1 MDEAASQGNIFV
13 TTTGNRD
20 IVMGHHM
27 EQMPNDAIVCN
38 IGHFDLEID
47 MAWLNDRNDVE
58 CVEIK
63 PQVDRYTFPDGHS
76 IIVLAQGRLVN
87 LGCATGHPSFVMST
101 SFTNQVLAQMRAMQA
116 LANPQATPE
125 AVQGQG
131 NFSNLMQDS
140 IREVNAAMQESRAMT
155 TRFEMGDPSVSLAEV
170 MVNSQKAGLQF
181 QAVAEIRNRVL
192 SAYKEVM
199 NMPV

>member
-1 MDEAASQGNIFV
+1 MS
-13 TTTGNRD
+13 D
-20 IVMGHHM
+20 I
-27 EQMPNDAIVCN
+27 AI
-38 IGHFDLEID
+38 
-47 MAWLNDRNDVE
+47 
-58 CVEIK
+58 
-63 PQVDRYTFPDGHS
+63 
-76 IIVLAQGRLVN
+76 
-87 LGCATGHPSFVMST
+87 
-101 SFTNQVLAQMRAMQA
+101 NQVLAQMRAMQA

-131 NFSNLMQDS
+131 NFSTLMQDS
-140 IREVNAAMQESRAMT
+140 IKEVNAAMQESRAMT
-155 TRFEMGDPSVSLAEV
+155 TRFEMGDPTVSLAEV

>member
-1 MDEAASQGNIFV
+1 MS
-13 TTTGNRD
+13 D
-20 IVMGHHM
+20 I
-27 EQMPNDAIVCN
+27 AI
-38 IGHFDLEID
+38 
-47 MAWLNDRNDVE
+47 
-58 CVEIK
+58 
-63 PQVDRYTFPDGHS
+63 
-76 IIVLAQGRLVN
+76 
-87 LGCATGHPSFVMST
+87 
-101 SFTNQVLAQMRAMQA
+101 NQVLAQMRAMQA

-155 TRFEMGDPSVSLAEV
+155 MRFEMGDPSVSLAEV

>member
-1 MDEAASQGNIFV
+1 MS
-13 TTTGNRD
+13 D
-20 IVMGHHM
+20 I
-27 EQMPNDAIVCN
+27 AI
-38 IGHFDLEID
+38 
-47 MAWLNDRNDVE
+47 
-58 CVEIK
+58 
-63 PQVDRYTFPDGHS
+63 
-76 IIVLAQGRLVN
+76 
-87 LGCATGHPSFVMST
+87 
-101 SFTNQVLAQMRAMQA
+101 NQVLAQMRAMQA
-116 LANPQATPE
+116 LANPQETPE

-140 IREVNAAMQESRAMT
+140 IKEVNAAMQESRAMT

>member
-1 MDEAASQGNIFV
+1 MS
-13 TTTGNRD
+13 D
-20 IVMGHHM
+20 I
-27 EQMPNDAIVCN
+27 AI
-38 IGHFDLEID
+38 
-47 MAWLNDRNDVE
+47 
-58 CVEIK
+58 
-63 PQVDRYTFPDGHS
+63 
-76 IIVLAQGRLVN
+76 
-87 LGCATGHPSFVMST
+87 
-101 SFTNQVLAQMRAMQA
+101 NQVLAQMRAMQA

-140 IREVNAAMQESRAMT
+140 IKEVNAAMQESRAMT

-170 MVNSQKAGLQF
+170 MVSSQKAGLQF

>member
-1 MDEAASQGNIFV
+1 MS
-13 TTTGNRD
+13 D
-20 IVMGHHM
+20 I
-27 EQMPNDAIVCN
+27 AI
-38 IGHFDLEID
+38 
-47 MAWLNDRNDVE
+47 
-58 CVEIK
+58 
-63 PQVDRYTFPDGHS
+63 S
-76 IIVLAQGRLVN
+76 
-87 LGCATGHPSFVMST
+87 
-101 SFTNQVLAQMRAMQA
+101 QVLAQMRAMQA

-140 IREVNAAMQESRAMT
+140 IREVNAAMQKSRAMT

>member
-1 MDEAASQGNIFV
+1 MS
-13 TTTGNRD
+13 D
-20 IVMGHHM
+20 I
-27 EQMPNDAIVCN
+27 AI
-38 IGHFDLEID
+38 
-47 MAWLNDRNDVE
+47 
-58 CVEIK
+58 
-63 PQVDRYTFPDGHS
+63 
-76 IIVLAQGRLVN
+76 
-87 LGCATGHPSFVMST
+87 
-101 SFTNQVLAQMRAMQA
+101 NQVLAQMRAMQA

-140 IREVNAAMQESRAMT
+140 IREVNAAMQDSRAMT

>member
-1 MDEAASQGNIFV
+1 MS
-13 TTTGNRD
+13 D
-20 IVMGHHM
+20 I
-27 EQMPNDAIVCN
+27 AI
-38 IGHFDLEID
+38 
-47 MAWLNDRNDVE
+47 
-58 CVEIK
+58 
-63 PQVDRYTFPDGHS
+63 
-76 IIVLAQGRLVN
+76 
-87 LGCATGHPSFVMST
+87 
-101 SFTNQVLAQMRAMQA
+101 NQVLAQMRAMQA
-116 LANPQATPE
+116 QANPQATPE
-125 AVQGQG
+125 VVQGQG

>member
-1 MDEAASQGNIFV
+1 MS
-13 TTTGNRD
+13 D
-20 IVMGHHM
+20 IG
-27 EQMPNDAIVCN
+27 I
-38 IGHFDLEID
+38 
-47 MAWLNDRNDVE
+47 
-58 CVEIK
+58 
-63 PQVDRYTFPDGHS
+63 
-76 IIVLAQGRLVN
+76 
-87 LGCATGHPSFVMST
+87 
-101 SFTNQVLAQMRAMQA
+101 NQVLAQMRAMQA
-116 LANPQATPE
+116 LANPQATSE

-140 IREVNAAMQESRAMT
+140 IREVNVAMQESRAMT

-192 SAYKEVM
+192 SAYQDVM

>member
-1 MDEAASQGNIFV
+1 MS
-13 TTTGNRD
+13 D
-20 IVMGHHM
+20 I
-27 EQMPNDAIVCN
+27 AI
-38 IGHFDLEID
+38 
-47 MAWLNDRNDVE
+47 
-58 CVEIK
+58 
-63 PQVDRYTFPDGHS
+63 S
-76 IIVLAQGRLVN
+76 
-87 LGCATGHPSFVMST
+87 
-101 SFTNQVLAQMRAMQA
+101 QVLAQMRAMQA

>member
-1 MDEAASQGNIFV
+1 MS
-13 TTTGNRD
+13 D
-20 IVMGHHM
+20 I
-27 EQMPNDAIVCN
+27 AI
-38 IGHFDLEID
+38 
-47 MAWLNDRNDVE
+47 
-58 CVEIK
+58 
-63 PQVDRYTFPDGHS
+63 
-76 IIVLAQGRLVN
+76 
-87 LGCATGHPSFVMST
+87 
-101 SFTNQVLAQMRAMQA
+101 NQVLAQMRTMQA
-116 LANPQATPE
+116 MAAPQSTEKLVETPS
-125 AVQGQG
+125 

-155 TRFEMGDPSVSLAEV
+155 TSFEMGDPSVSLAEV

>member
-1 MDEAASQGNIFV
+1 MS
-13 TTTGNRD
+13 D
-20 IVMGHHM
+20 I
-27 EQMPNDAIVCN
+27 AI
-38 IGHFDLEID
+38 
-47 MAWLNDRNDVE
+47 
-58 CVEIK
+58 
-63 PQVDRYTFPDGHS
+63 
-76 IIVLAQGRLVN
+76 
-87 LGCATGHPSFVMST
+87 
-101 SFTNQVLAQMRAMQA
+101 NQVLAQMRAMQA

-131 NFSNLMQDS
+131 NFSNLMQGS

>member
-1 MDEAASQGNIFV
+1 MS
-13 TTTGNRD
+13 D
-20 IVMGHHM
+20 I
-27 EQMPNDAIVCN
+27 AI
-38 IGHFDLEID
+38 
-47 MAWLNDRNDVE
+47 
-58 CVEIK
+58 
-63 PQVDRYTFPDGHS
+63 
-76 IIVLAQGRLVN
+76 
-87 LGCATGHPSFVMST
+87 
-101 SFTNQVLAQMRAMQA
+101 NQVLAQMRAMQA

-125 AVQGQG
+125 AVQGRG

>member
-1 MDEAASQGNIFV
+1 MS
-13 TTTGNRD
+13 D
-20 IVMGHHM
+20 I
-27 EQMPNDAIVCN
+27 AI
-38 IGHFDLEID
+38 
-47 MAWLNDRNDVE
+47 
-58 CVEIK
+58 
-63 PQVDRYTFPDGHS
+63 
-76 IIVLAQGRLVN
+76 
-87 LGCATGHPSFVMST
+87 
-101 SFTNQVLAQMRAMQA
+101 NQVLAQMRAMQA

-131 NFSNLMQDS
+131 NFSTLMQDS
-140 IREVNAAMQESRAMT
+140 IKEVNAAMQESRAMT

-192 SAYKEVM
+192 SAYQEVM

>member
-1 MDEAASQGNIFV
+1 MS
-13 TTTGNRD
+13 D
-20 IVMGHHM
+20 I
-27 EQMPNDAIVCN
+27 AI
-38 IGHFDLEID
+38 
-47 MAWLNDRNDVE
+47 
-58 CVEIK
+58 
-63 PQVDRYTFPDGHS
+63 
-76 IIVLAQGRLVN
+76 
-87 LGCATGHPSFVMST
+87 
-101 SFTNQVLAQMRAMQA
+101 NQVLAQMRAMQA

-140 IREVNAAMQESRAMT
+140 IKEVNAAMQESRAMT
-155 TRFEMGDPSVSLAEV
+155 TRFEMGDPTVSLAEV

-192 SAYKEVM
+192 SAYQEVM

>member
-1 MDEAASQGNIFV
+1 MS
-13 TTTGNRD
+13 D
-20 IVMGHHM
+20 I
-27 EQMPNDAIVCN
+27 AI
-38 IGHFDLEID
+38 
-47 MAWLNDRNDVE
+47 
-58 CVEIK
+58 
-63 PQVDRYTFPDGHS
+63 
-76 IIVLAQGRLVN
+76 
-87 LGCATGHPSFVMST
+87 
-101 SFTNQVLAQMRAMQA
+101 NQVLAQMRAMQA

-140 IREVNAAMQESRAMT
+140 IKEVNSAMQESRAMT
-155 TRFEMGDPSVSLAEV
+155 ARFEMGDPSVSLAEV

-199 NMPV
+199 DMPV

>member
-1 MDEAASQGNIFV
+1 MS
-13 TTTGNRD
+13 D
-20 IVMGHHM
+20 I
-27 EQMPNDAIVCN
+27 AI
-38 IGHFDLEID
+38 
-47 MAWLNDRNDVE
+47 
-58 CVEIK
+58 
-63 PQVDRYTFPDGHS
+63 
-76 IIVLAQGRLVN
+76 
-87 LGCATGHPSFVMST
+87 
-101 SFTNQVLAQMRAMQA
+101 NQVLAQMRAMQA

-170 MVNSQKAGLQF
+170 MVKSQKAGLQF

>member
-1 MDEAASQGNIFV
+1 MS
-13 TTTGNRD
+13 D
-20 IVMGHHM
+20 I
-27 EQMPNDAIVCN
+27 AI
-38 IGHFDLEID
+38 
-47 MAWLNDRNDVE
+47 
-58 CVEIK
+58 
-63 PQVDRYTFPDGHS
+63 
-76 IIVLAQGRLVN
+76 
-87 LGCATGHPSFVMST
+87 
-101 SFTNQVLAQMRAMQA
+101 NQVLAQMRAMQA

-140 IREVNAAMQESRAMT
+140 IREVNAVMQESRAMT

>member
-1 MDEAASQGNIFV
+1 MS
-13 TTTGNRD
+13 D
-20 IVMGHHM
+20 I
-27 EQMPNDAIVCN
+27 AI
-38 IGHFDLEID
+38 
-47 MAWLNDRNDVE
+47 
-58 CVEIK
+58 
-63 PQVDRYTFPDGHS
+63 
-76 IIVLAQGRLVN
+76 
-87 LGCATGHPSFVMST
+87 
-101 SFTNQVLAQMRAMQA
+101 NQVLAQMRSMQA

-125 AVQGQG
+125 AVPGQG

-155 TRFEMGDPSVSLAEV
+155 TRFVMGDPSVSLAEV

>member
-1 MDEAASQGNIFV
+1 MS
-13 TTTGNRD
+13 D
-20 IVMGHHM
+20 I
-27 EQMPNDAIVCN
+27 AI
-38 IGHFDLEID
+38 
-47 MAWLNDRNDVE
+47 
-58 CVEIK
+58 
-63 PQVDRYTFPDGHS
+63 
-76 IIVLAQGRLVN
+76 
-87 LGCATGHPSFVMST
+87 
-101 SFTNQVLAQMRAMQA
+101 NQVLAQMRAMQA

-140 IREVNAAMQESRAMT
+140 IKEVNAAMQESRAMT

-192 SAYKEVM
+192 SAYQDVM

>member
-1 MDEAASQGNIFV
+1 MS
-13 TTTGNRD
+13 D
-20 IVMGHHM
+20 I
-27 EQMPNDAIVCN
+27 AI
-38 IGHFDLEID
+38 
-47 MAWLNDRNDVE
+47 
-58 CVEIK
+58 
-63 PQVDRYTFPDGHS
+63 
-76 IIVLAQGRLVN
+76 
-87 LGCATGHPSFVMST
+87 
-101 SFTNQVLAQMRAMQA
+101 NQVLAQMRAMQA

-140 IREVNAAMQESRAMT
+140 IKEVNAAMQESRAMT
-155 TRFEMGDPSVSLAEV
+155 ARFEMGDPSVSLAEV

>member
-1 MDEAASQGNIFV
+1 MS
-13 TTTGNRD
+13 D
-20 IVMGHHM
+20 I
-27 EQMPNDAIVCN
+27 AI
-38 IGHFDLEID
+38 
-47 MAWLNDRNDVE
+47 
-58 CVEIK
+58 
-63 PQVDRYTFPDGHS
+63 
-76 IIVLAQGRLVN
+76 
-87 LGCATGHPSFVMST
+87 
-101 SFTNQVLAQMRAMQA
+101 NQVLAQMRAMQA

-131 NFSNLMQDS
+131 NFSNLMHAS

>member
-1 MDEAASQGNIFV
+1 MS
-13 TTTGNRD
+13 D
-20 IVMGHHM
+20 I
-27 EQMPNDAIVCN
+27 AI
-38 IGHFDLEID
+38 
-47 MAWLNDRNDVE
+47 
-58 CVEIK
+58 
-63 PQVDRYTFPDGHS
+63 
-76 IIVLAQGRLVN
+76 
-87 LGCATGHPSFVMST
+87 
-101 SFTNQVLAQMRAMQA
+101 NQVLAQMRAMQA
-116 LANPQATPE
+116 LANPQATSE

>member
-1 MDEAASQGNIFV
+1 MS
-13 TTTGNRD
+13 D
-20 IVMGHHM
+20 I
-27 EQMPNDAIVCN
+27 AI
-38 IGHFDLEID
+38 
-47 MAWLNDRNDVE
+47 
-58 CVEIK
+58 
-63 PQVDRYTFPDGHS
+63 
-76 IIVLAQGRLVN
+76 
-87 LGCATGHPSFVMST
+87 
-101 SFTNQVLAQMRAMQA
+101 NQVLAQMRAMQA

-140 IREVNAAMQESRAMT
+140 IKEVNAAMQESRAMT

>member
-1 MDEAASQGNIFV
+1 MS
-13 TTTGNRD
+13 D
-20 IVMGHHM
+20 I
-27 EQMPNDAIVCN
+27 AI
-38 IGHFDLEID
+38 
-47 MAWLNDRNDVE
+47 
-58 CVEIK
+58 
-63 PQVDRYTFPDGHS
+63 
-76 IIVLAQGRLVN
+76 
-87 LGCATGHPSFVMST
+87 
-101 SFTNQVLAQMRAMQA
+101 NQVLAQMRAMQA

-125 AVQGQG
+125 AVQSQG

-140 IREVNAAMQESRAMT
+140 IKEFNAAMQESRAMT

>member
-1 MDEAASQGNIFV
+1 MS
-13 TTTGNRD
+13 D
-20 IVMGHHM
+20 I
-27 EQMPNDAIVCN
+27 AI
-38 IGHFDLEID
+38 
-47 MAWLNDRNDVE
+47 
-58 CVEIK
+58 
-63 PQVDRYTFPDGHS
+63 
-76 IIVLAQGRLVN
+76 
-87 LGCATGHPSFVMST
+87 
-101 SFTNQVLAQMRAMQA
+101 NQVLAQMRAMQA

-131 NFSNLMQDS
+131 NFSNLMHDS

>member
-1 MDEAASQGNIFV
+1 MS
-13 TTTGNRD
+13 D
-20 IVMGHHM
+20 I
-27 EQMPNDAIVCN
+27 AI
-38 IGHFDLEID
+38 
-47 MAWLNDRNDVE
+47 
-58 CVEIK
+58 
-63 PQVDRYTFPDGHS
+63 
-76 IIVLAQGRLVN
+76 
-87 LGCATGHPSFVMST
+87 
-101 SFTNQVLAQMRAMQA
+101 NQVLAQMRAMQA

-192 SAYKEVM
+192 SAYNEVM

>member
-1 MDEAASQGNIFV
+1 MS
-13 TTTGNRD
+13 D
-20 IVMGHHM
+20 I
-27 EQMPNDAIVCN
+27 AI
-38 IGHFDLEID
+38 
-47 MAWLNDRNDVE
+47 
-58 CVEIK
+58 
-63 PQVDRYTFPDGHS
+63 
-76 IIVLAQGRLVN
+76 
-87 LGCATGHPSFVMST
+87 
-101 SFTNQVLAQMRAMQA
+101 NQVLAQMRAMQA

-140 IREVNAAMQESRAMT
+140 IKEVNAAMQESRAMT
-155 TRFEMGDPSVSLAEV
+155 TRFEMGDPTVSLAEV

-192 SAYKEVM
+192 SAYKEVL

>member
-1 MDEAASQGNIFV
+1 MS
-13 TTTGNRD
+13 D
-20 IVMGHHM
+20 I
-27 EQMPNDAIVCN
+27 AI
-38 IGHFDLEID
+38 
-47 MAWLNDRNDVE
+47 
-58 CVEIK
+58 
-63 PQVDRYTFPDGHS
+63 
-76 IIVLAQGRLVN
+76 
-87 LGCATGHPSFVMST
+87 
-101 SFTNQVLAQMRAMQA
+101 NQVLSQMRAMQA

-131 NFSNLMQDS
+131 NFSNLMHDS

>member
-1 MDEAASQGNIFV
+1 MS
-13 TTTGNRD
+13 D
-20 IVMGHHM
+20 I
-27 EQMPNDAIVCN
+27 AI
-38 IGHFDLEID
+38 
-47 MAWLNDRNDVE
+47 
-58 CVEIK
+58 
-63 PQVDRYTFPDGHS
+63 
-76 IIVLAQGRLVN
+76 
-87 LGCATGHPSFVMST
+87 
-101 SFTNQVLAQMRAMQA
+101 NQVLAQMRAMQA
-116 LANPQATPE
+116 LASPQVRPE

>member
-1 MDEAASQGNIFV
+1 MS
-13 TTTGNRD
+13 D
-20 IVMGHHM
+20 I
-27 EQMPNDAIVCN
+27 AI
-38 IGHFDLEID
+38 
-47 MAWLNDRNDVE
+47 
-58 CVEIK
+58 
-63 PQVDRYTFPDGHS
+63 
-76 IIVLAQGRLVN
+76 
-87 LGCATGHPSFVMST
+87 
-101 SFTNQVLAQMRAMQA
+101 NQVLAQMRAMQA

-125 AVQGQG
+125 AVQGQS

>member
-1 MDEAASQGNIFV
+1 MS
-13 TTTGNRD
+13 D
-20 IVMGHHM
+20 I
-27 EQMPNDAIVCN
+27 AI
-38 IGHFDLEID
+38 
-47 MAWLNDRNDVE
+47 
-58 CVEIK
+58 
-63 PQVDRYTFPDGHS
+63 
-76 IIVLAQGRLVN
+76 
-87 LGCATGHPSFVMST
+87 
-101 SFTNQVLAQMRAMQA
+101 NQVLAQMRAMQA

>member
-1 MDEAASQGNIFV
+1 MS
-13 TTTGNRD
+13 D
-20 IVMGHHM
+20 I
-27 EQMPNDAIVCN
+27 AI
-38 IGHFDLEID
+38 
-47 MAWLNDRNDVE
+47 
-58 CVEIK
+58 
-63 PQVDRYTFPDGHS
+63 
-76 IIVLAQGRLVN
+76 
-87 LGCATGHPSFVMST
+87 
-101 SFTNQVLAQMRAMQA
+101 NQVLAQMRAMQA

-155 TRFEMGDPSVSLAEV
+155 SRFEMGDPSVSLAEV

>member
-1 MDEAASQGNIFV
+1 MS
-13 TTTGNRD
+13 D
-20 IVMGHHM
+20 I
-27 EQMPNDAIVCN
+27 AI
-38 IGHFDLEID
+38 
-47 MAWLNDRNDVE
+47 
-58 CVEIK
+58 
-63 PQVDRYTFPDGHS
+63 
-76 IIVLAQGRLVN
+76 
-87 LGCATGHPSFVMST
+87 
-101 SFTNQVLAQMRAMQA
+101 NQVLAQMRAMQA

-131 NFSNLMQDS
+131 NFSTLMQDS
-140 IREVNAAMQESRAMT
+140 IKEVNAAMQESRAMT

>member
-1 MDEAASQGNIFV
+1 MS
-13 TTTGNRD
+13 D
-20 IVMGHHM
+20 I
-27 EQMPNDAIVCN
+27 AI
-38 IGHFDLEID
+38 
-47 MAWLNDRNDVE
+47 
-58 CVEIK
+58 
-63 PQVDRYTFPDGHS
+63 
-76 IIVLAQGRLVN
+76 
-87 LGCATGHPSFVMST
+87 
-101 SFTNQVLAQMRAMQA
+101 NQVLAQMRAMQA

-140 IREVNAAMQESRAMT
+140 IKEVNAAMQESRAMT
-155 TRFEMGDPSVSLAEV
+155 TRFEMGDPTVSLAEV

-192 SAYKEVM
+192 SAYTEVM